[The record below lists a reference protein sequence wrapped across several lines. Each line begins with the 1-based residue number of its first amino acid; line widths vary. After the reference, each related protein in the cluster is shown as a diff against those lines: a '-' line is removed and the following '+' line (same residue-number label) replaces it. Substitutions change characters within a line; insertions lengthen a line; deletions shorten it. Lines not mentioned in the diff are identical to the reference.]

1 MTMINRRLLLSMA
14 ATLAAAPAWAQE
26 TTASEGEAAPEAAPD
41 APASGA
47 LTPRDFTLGDPDAK
61 VKIVEYASFTCPHC
75 ANFHDT
81 IYPKLKS
88 DYIDTGKVH
97 FTLREV
103 YFDRYGFWAGMIARC
118 DDNKRYEGISDIVFS
133 TQAKWLDSSDPTVV
147 MDKLRTIGL
156 TAGLTNEQLDACTAN
171 EAFGEEM
178 LKQFEANMAAD
189 KVTGTPTVILDGEKV
204 DNWAWD
210 NLKSL
215 IDAKLAG

>member
-1 MTMINRRLLLSMA
+1 MTTINRRLLLSMA
-14 ATLAAAPAWAQE
+14 ATLAAAPAFAQDA
-26 TTASEGEAAPEAAPD
+26 TAEAPAADAPAAPEAD
-41 APASGA
+41 AAAA
-47 LTPRDFTLGDPDAK
+47 LAPRDFTLGDEAAK

-81 IYPKLKS
+81 VFNRLKAE
-88 DYIDTGKVH
+88 YIDTGKVH

-103 YFDRYGFWAGMIARC
+103 YFDRYGFWAGLIARC
-118 DDNKRYEGISDIVFS
+118 DDNKRYLGISDMVFS
-133 TQAKWLDSSDPTVV
+133 KQREWLNSDDPTVI
-147 MDKLRTIGL
+147 MNNLRTIGL

-178 LKQFEANMAAD
+178 LKQFNANMAAD
-189 KVTGTPTVILDGEKV
+189 SITGTPTVILDGTKV

-215 IDAKLAG
+215 IDAKLEG

>member
-14 ATLAAAPAWAQE
+14 ATLAAAPAFAQE
-26 TTASEGEAAPEAAPD
+26 TTAEAKPEAAAGD
-41 APASGA
+41 APATA
-47 LTPRDFTLGDPDAK
+47 LVPRDFTLGDANAK
-61 VKIVEYASFTCPHC
+61 VKIVEYASYTCPHC

-81 IYPKLKS
+81 VFGKLKAE
-88 DYIDTGKVH
+88 YIDTGKVH

-118 DDNKRYEGISDIVFS
+118 DDNKRYEGISDMIF
-133 TQAKWLDSSDPTVV
+133 AKQREWLASDDPSVV
-147 MDKLRTIGL
+147 MNNLRTIGL
-156 TAGLTNEQLDACTAN
+156 TAGLTNEQLDACTSN

-189 KVTGTPTVILDGEKV
+189 SVTGTPTVIIDGVKV
-204 DNWAWD
+204 ENWAWD

-215 IDAKLAG
+215 LDAKLAG

>member
-14 ATLAAAPAWAQE
+14 ATLAAAPAAWAQE
-26 TTASEGEAAPEAAPD
+26 ATQETAPAAGAASGDAAAAGPAPRDFSLGDEAAP
-41 APASGA
+41 
-47 LTPRDFTLGDPDAK
+47 
-61 VKIVEYASFTCPHC
+61 VKILEYASFTCPHC

-81 IYPKLKS
+81 VFKKLKTE
-88 DYIDTGKVH
+88 YIDTGKVH

-103 YFDRYGFWAGMIARC
+103 YFDRYGFWAGLIARC

-133 TQAKWLDSSDPTVV
+133 TQQTWLNSSDPTVV
-147 MDKLRTIGL
+147 MDNLRTIGL
-156 TAGLTNEQLDACTAN
+156 TAGLTTEQLDACTAD

-189 KVTGTPTVILDGEKV
+189 NVTGTPTIILDGEKV

>member
-26 TTASEGEAAPEAAPD
+26 ATTEAPEGEAAAATP
-41 APASGA
+41 GTA
-47 LTPRDFTLGDPDAK
+47 LAPRDFTLGDPEAK
-61 VKIVEYASFTCPHC
+61 VKIVEYASYTCPHC

-81 IYPKLKS
+81 VFKKLKAE
-88 DYIDTGKVH
+88 YIDTGKVH

-133 TQAKWLDSSDPTVV
+133 TQQTWLNSSDPTVI
-147 MDKLRTIGL
+147 MDNLRTIGL
-156 TAGLTNEQLDACTAN
+156 TAGLTTEQLDSCTSN

-189 KVTGTPTVILDGEKV
+189 QITGTPTVILDGEKV
-204 DNWAWD
+204 ENWAWD
-210 NLKSL
+210 NLKAL